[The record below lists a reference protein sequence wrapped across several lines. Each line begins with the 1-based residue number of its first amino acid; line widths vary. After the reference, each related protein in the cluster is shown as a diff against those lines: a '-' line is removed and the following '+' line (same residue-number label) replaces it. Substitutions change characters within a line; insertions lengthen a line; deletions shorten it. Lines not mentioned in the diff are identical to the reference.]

1 MPDILKLISQ
11 ADRLDFSQNFS
22 IARPNYLGDTL
33 FPDVKTQSLQAE
45 YLRLASGASLP
56 VIASVHAFDTE
67 AEIASRPALDKVTVE
82 KLLIKRKINQTEKV
96 RLLLNNGVG
105 TDAQI
110 VQYVFDD
117 MGRLADAVKAR
128 TELAKMEVLSTGKMT
143 IEENNLTMS
152 VDYLVASENTGF
164 SFDWSAADADILG
177 DIQEVVDVAAEKGQA
192 ITGIVVSSKVLR
204 QMRQDSKIQT
214 FIFGTAGAGTLA
226 TKSQLQGLFAEQFGF
241 SEINVNDMRYGQ
253 EDAAGVI
260 ATKRFFPEDKISFIS
275 KAANGSVG
283 TGLWGVTP
291 EEEELGQYTEKSAQ
305 QYITLTQWATP
316 DPVAVWTKASGLF
329 IPVLPNPDGLFIA
342 TVTV

>member
-22 IARPNYLGDTL
+22 IARPQYLGDTL
-33 FPDVKTQSLQAE
+33 FPDMKTQSLQAE

-67 AEIASRPALDKVTVE
+67 AQIASRPALDKVSVE
-82 KLLIKRKINQTEKV
+82 KLLIKRKINQTEKM
-96 RLLLNNGVG
+96 RLLMNNGAG

-110 VQYVFDD
+110 IGYVFDD

-128 TELAKMEVLSTGKMT
+128 TELAKMEVLATGKMS
-143 IEENNLTMS
+143 IDENNLAMS
-152 VDYLVASENTGF
+152 VDYHVASENTGF
-164 SFDWSAADADILG
+164 NFDWSESDADILG

-204 QMRQDSKIQT
+204 QMRTNTRIQT
-214 FIFGTAGAGTLA
+214 YIFGSAGSGTLV
-226 TKSQLQGLFAEQFGF
+226 TKSQLQALFGEQFGF
-241 SEINVNDMRYGQ
+241 SEINVNDRRYGQ
-253 EDAAGVI
+253 ENDAGI
-260 ATKRFFPEDKISFIS
+260 ITTKRFFPENKVSFIC
-275 KAANGSVG
+275 KNPTGSVG
-283 TGLWGVTP
+283 AGLWGVTP
-291 EEEELGQYTEKSAQ
+291 EEESLGQYTEKSAQ
-305 QYITLTQWATP
+305 QFITLTQWATE

-342 TVTV
+342 TVSV